1 MLNALHFSR
10 RSRGFAS
17 LVRRAVKNALP
28 AIPRTSST
36 GYSPFAFL
44 LDSPTSITSMMQQ
57 KGQQSCSLSGATSG
71 MICDG
76 AHLRSNSTFSVL
88 FGDAGP
94 FLPSRTRGQRVHLV
108 SAEPA
113 SEGEDRAISIRSTIA
128 SARVLASWHKG
139 GRNSTCLVCRRVGVK
154 TDDQKKLARPI

>member
-57 KGQQSCSLSGATSG
+57 KGQQSCSLSGAASG

-94 FLPSRTRGQRVHLV
+94 FLPPRTRGQRVHLV
-108 SAEPA
+108 SVEPA
-113 SEGEDRAISIRSTIA
+113 SEGEDRAISIRSTI
-128 SARVLASWHKG
+128 RLFGCWLPG
-139 GRNSTCLVCRRVGVK
+139 TRVGETLLVSCIAVSALRRTIRK
-154 TDDQKKLARPI
+154 VG